1 MIRALVI
8 AACLLVCLPASAAR
22 TKRLPKPPLLQI
34 DCVAVRDLVSRY
46 GAVAVEEE
54 ARSRHVSEID
64 IGRAK
69 KCLIV
74 IVR

>member
-1 MIRALVI
+1 VKYAIIAL
-8 AACLLVCLPASAAR
+8 ACLLLPAGAHA
-22 TKRLPKPPLLQI
+22 KKHPKPPLLQI